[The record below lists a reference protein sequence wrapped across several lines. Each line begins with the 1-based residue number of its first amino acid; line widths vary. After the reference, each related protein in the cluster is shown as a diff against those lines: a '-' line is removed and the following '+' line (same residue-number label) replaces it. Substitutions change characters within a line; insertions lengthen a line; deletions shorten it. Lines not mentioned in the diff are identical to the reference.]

1 MMPSVGLSVLW
12 FLVILALIPV
22 SLWWLKRT
30 PMGAALSTGVGQPV
44 KPVATLSLGPGQRVV
59 TVEVGQGEART
70 WLVLGVTAGSI
81 NLLHNM
87 APQSAPTEA
96 APVGPFAALLR
107 KKLGG
112 PEA

>member
-1 MMPSVGLSVLW
+1 MPSVGLSVLW
-12 FLVILALIPV
+12 FLAILALIPV
-22 SLWWLKRT
+22 SLWWIKRT
-30 PMGAALSTGVGQPV
+30 PMGAALGAGVGQPV
-44 KPVATLSLGPGQRVV
+44 KPVASLALGPGQRVV
-59 TVEVGQGEART
+59 TVEVGQGDART

-81 NLLHNM
+81 NLLHTLPPQA
-87 APQSAPTEA
+87 APAEA